1 MQDNKKS
8 IGILGGMG
16 PDASAQLY
24 RIMIELARTKYQAQ
38 ENQDYPDIVLH
49 SVPVP
54 DFISKKQNVPIA
66 LAMLQSSVR
75 QLGPTCRVLAIA
87 CNTAHLMLSDLQS
100 QTDTPFVSMIE
111 STAKKVVNDGHKKI
125 GLLATPTT
133 FRSQLYQNALQLYDV
148 QVITPD
154 DAQIYELGEIVLSI
168 LAGDFNQSPQ
178 RLVAIA
184 DVLVKQGA
192 EVVILGCTELPLVF
206 PKKFSIPVVSS
217 LDVLADT
224 LLERFYRPL

>member
-16 PDASAQLY
+16 PDASVQLY
-24 RIMIELARTKYQAQ
+24 QIMIELARSKFKAQ
-38 ENQDYPDIVLH
+38 ENQDYPDIIIH

-54 DFISKKQNVPIA
+54 DFITNKQNVPVA
-66 LAMLQSSVR
+66 LAMLQKSVR
-75 QLGPTCRVLAIA
+75 QLGPTCGVFGIA
-87 CNTAHLMLSDLQS
+87 CNTAHLLLNDLRP
-100 QTDTPFVSMIE
+100 QTDTPFISMIE
-111 STAKKVVNDGHKKI
+111 STAKKVVNDGFKKI

-133 FRSQLYQNALQLYDV
+133 FRSQLYQNALQQYDV

-154 DAQIYELGEIVLSI
+154 DAQIDELGEIVQAI

-192 EVVILGCTELPLVF
+192 EVIILGCTELPLVF
-206 PKKFSIPVVSS
+206 PSEFSIPVVSS